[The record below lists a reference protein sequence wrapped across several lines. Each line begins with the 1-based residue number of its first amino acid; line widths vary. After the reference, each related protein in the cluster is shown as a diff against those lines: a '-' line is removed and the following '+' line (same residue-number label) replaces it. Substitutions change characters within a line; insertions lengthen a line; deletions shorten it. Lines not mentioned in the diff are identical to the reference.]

1 MNYMRVISPGF
12 HEYITLKLPIY
23 FLTFWIM
30 ILILWAIFFAI
41 GYIHLLKVEKKE
53 KAEAEANAKDEK
65 FKNYILAYNRTEDE
79 VKNHPTYGWDN
90 KGLWQ

>member
-1 MNYMRVISPGF
+1 
-12 HEYITLKLPIY
+12 
-23 FLTFWIM
+23 M

-79 VKNHPTYGWDN
+79 VKNHPTYG
-90 KGLWQ
+90 